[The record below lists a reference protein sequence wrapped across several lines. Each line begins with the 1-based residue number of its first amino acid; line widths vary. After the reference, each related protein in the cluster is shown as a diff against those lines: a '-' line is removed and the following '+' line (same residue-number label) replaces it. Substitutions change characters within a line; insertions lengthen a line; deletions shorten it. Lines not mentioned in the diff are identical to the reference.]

1 MEDYNQI
8 IFCNYVWETLNT
20 QDGEVVCEF
29 VGIMA
34 RLNKEYLENGGTY
47 PTIEYV
53 LGLAKDI
60 IKMRESE
67 ASKEEASKEE
77 ASKEEASKEE
87 ASEEEAS
94 EEEIE
99 ESESEKKDRVRE
111 ARLKFYNN

>member
-34 RLNKEYLENGGTY
+34 RLNKEYLEKGGTY

-60 IKMRESE
+60 IKMRES
-67 ASKEEASKEE
+67 
-77 ASKEEASKEE
+77 E

>member
-77 ASKEEASKEE
+77 AS
-87 ASEEEAS
+87 

>member
-77 ASKEEASKEE
+77 AS
-87 ASEEEAS
+87 EEEAS

>member
-53 LGLAKDI
+53 LGMAKDI
-60 IKMRESE
+60 IKMRES
-67 ASKEEASKEE
+67 EASKEE